1 MRAVITTVGE
11 TRADWGSGLWR
22 GTKLEALAKAEL
34 TRLSLIQRERRE
46 GAMFPASGPGR
57 GQSHA
62 CMETGAGGWG
72 QCPEGGA
79 YKQIKGSRTMSSVLE
94 HLSF

>member
-34 TRLSLIQRERRE
+34 TRLLLIQHSVKEEKGLCFQPQGQEE
-46 GAMFPASGPGR
+46 GKAMHAWKRGR
-57 GQSHA
+57 GD
-62 CMETGAGGWG
+62 GGSV
-72 QCPEGGA
+72 QKEEH
-79 YKQIKGSRTMSSVLE
+79 ISRSRDQGP
-94 HLSF
+94 